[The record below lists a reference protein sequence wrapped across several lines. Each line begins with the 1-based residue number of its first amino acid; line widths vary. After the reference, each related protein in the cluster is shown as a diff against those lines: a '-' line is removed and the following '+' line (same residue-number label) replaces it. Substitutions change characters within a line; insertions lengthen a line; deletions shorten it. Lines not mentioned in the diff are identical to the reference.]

1 VVSIPWSRKWLRQK
15 AAACRFP
22 AIATEPLA
30 VEKVNLAEF
39 QNPQQEPGMERRL
52 LLVFALTFLVIVL
65 FQPILKKY
73 LPQAQAPAQTKPQPQ
88 SQTPPPAAPIK
99 PAQAAPPAPPVLNAG
114 ATKQATAES
123 ETVVENDLYRVTFT
137 NRGAQVKSWILKK
150 YDDDKGQPLDLVNR
164 LAAEKYGYPLSL
176 WTYDETL
183 RGKLNSALYVP
194 SSDNGTRDRPGS
206 VHVNAPAKITFEYA
220 DGDVAVRK
228 SFAFDHTYVVHV
240 ETSVVSNGSQLAAYV
255 AWPAGFGDQSS
266 LASYHASQIEYQYNS
281 STERLAIKKISSGN
295 TLRIPFNW
303 AGVTDQYFAAVFI
316 PDDSQNSALVTLRN
330 PLNVPKNPKNP
341 NPQDTAPVEVLGTA
355 VGNPTGPTEARM
367 YAGPKALSVLESVPV
382 PSIVG
387 AEQDLRGLINF
398 GFFGV
403 IARPLFIWLRW
414 TYDFVHN
421 WGWAICIQTLII
433 NLALMP
439 LRISSMK
446 SALKMQKIQPQ
457 MNSIKEKYKKYG
469 MRDPR
474 RQEMNTEIGELMKR
488 EGVSPV
494 GGCLPLAI
502 QMPFLFA
509 YYSMLG
515 SALDL
520 RHAAWLWIP
529 DLSSADPW
537 HILPIGI
544 FITMLFM
551 QRMTPQAGMDPS
563 QQKMMNVIMPVMM
576 GFLSWNFAS
585 GLCLYWAEG
594 NLIAIV
600 QQMVMNRTSL
610 GREMREM
617 AAKRA
622 RKKEK

>member
-1 VVSIPWSRKWLRQK
+1 LI
-15 AAACRFP
+15 F
-22 AIATEPLA
+22 A
-30 VEKVNLAEF
+30 VIETSNLAEF

-65 FQPILKKY
+65 FQPLLKKY
-73 LPQAQAPAQTKPQPQ
+73 LPQAQAPTPQTQSQPQPAPQ
-88 SQTPPPAAPIK
+88 NAAVSQ
-99 PAQAAPPAPPVLNAG
+99 AQAAPPAVPALNAG
-114 ATKQATAES
+114 ATKQATSES
-123 ETVVENDLYRVTFT
+123 ETVVDNDFYRITFT

-150 YDDDKGQPLDLVNR
+150 FTDDKEQPLDLVNNN
-164 LAAEKYGYPLSL
+164 AAQKYGYPLSL
-176 WTYDETL
+176 WTYDESQRT
-183 RGKLNSALYVP
+183 KLNSSLYLA
-194 SSDNGTRDRPGS
+194 SSSGTVS
-206 VHVNAPAKITFEYA
+206 APATITFEYA

-228 SFAFDHTYVVHV
+228 SFTFGDSYVVRV
-240 ETSVVSNGSQLAAYV
+240 EASVVSKGSPVAAYP
-255 AWPAGFGDQSS
+255 AWPAGFGDEATLSS
-266 LASYHASQIEYQYNS
+266 YAASQINYQYNG
-281 STERLAIKKISSGN
+281 STERLAIKKVSGGN
-295 TLRIPFNW
+295 SLHMPFNW
-303 AGVTDQYFAAVFI
+303 AGVTDQYFAAVFL

-330 PLNVPKNPKNP
+330 SLNVPKNPKNP
-341 NPQDTAPVEVLGTA
+341 NPQDTAPVEVLGAA
-355 VGNPTGPTEARM
+355 VGNPAGPTVARM
-367 YAGPKALSVLESVPV
+367 YVGPKALKTLESVPV
-382 PSIVG
+382 PTIVG
-387 AEQDLRGLINF
+387 ADQDLRALINF
-398 GFFGV
+398 GYWGL

-414 TYDFVHN
+414 TYDFIHN
-421 WGWAICIQTLII
+421 WGWAICLQTLII

-457 MNSIKEKYKKYG
+457 MNSVKEKYKKYG

-474 RQEMNTEIGELMKR
+474 RQEMNTEIGELMKK

-520 RHAAWLWIP
+520 RHASWLWIH
-529 DLSSADPW
+529 DLSSADPL

-563 QQKMMNVIMPVMM
+563 QQKMMNVLMPVMM

-594 NLIAIV
+594 NFIAIA
-600 QQMVMNRTSL
+600 QQAVMNRTSL

>member
-1 VVSIPWSRKWLRQK
+1 
-15 AAACRFP
+15 
-22 AIATEPLA
+22 
-30 VEKVNLAEF
+30 
-39 QNPQQEPGMERRL
+39 MERRL
-52 LLVFALTFLVIVL
+52 LLVFALTFLVIML

-73 LPQAQAPAQTKPQPQ
+73 LPQSPASAPQTPTPAQTIPQ
-88 SQTPPPAAPIK
+88 SAAVKQVPA
-99 PAQAAPPAPPVLNAG
+99 AQAAAPVLNAG
-114 ATKQATAES
+114 ATKQATSES
-123 ETVVENDLYRVTFT
+123 ETVVENDLYRITFT

-150 YDDDKGQPLDLVNR
+150 FTDDKEQPLDLVNN

-176 WTYDETL
+176 WTYDETQ
-183 RGKLNSALYVP
+183 RGKLNSALYLA
-194 SSDNGTRDRPGS
+194 SSSG
-206 VHVNAPAKITFEYA
+206 VLKAPATITFEYA

-228 SFAFDHTYVVHV
+228 SFGFDSTYVVHI
-240 ETSVVSNGSQLAAYV
+240 ETSVVSKGSQVTAYP
-255 AWPAGFGDQSS
+255 AWPAGFGDEATLS
-266 LASYHASQIEYQYNS
+266 SYHASQVEYHYNG
-281 STERLAIKKISSGN
+281 STERLAIKKISGGS
-295 TLRIPFNW
+295 TLHMPFNW
-303 AGVTDQYFAAVFI
+303 AAVTDQYFAAVFL
-316 PDDSQNSALVTLRN
+316 PDDSQNSALVTFRN
-330 PLNVPKNPKNP
+330 SLNVPKNPKNP
-341 NPQDTAPVEVLGTA
+341 NPQDTAPVEVLGAA
-355 VGNPTGPTEARM
+355 VGNPGGPTVARM
-367 YAGPKALSVLESVPV
+367 YVGPKALATLESVPV
-382 PSIVG
+382 PTIVG
-387 AEQDLRGLINF
+387 ADQDLRGLINF
-398 GFFGV
+398 GFWGV
-403 IARPLFIWLRW
+403 IARPLFLWLRW
-414 TYDFVHN
+414 TYGFIHN
-421 WGWAICIQTLII
+421 WGWAICLQTLVI

-509 YYSMLG
+509 YYGMLG

-520 RHAAWLWIP
+520 RHAQWLWIH

-537 HILPIGI
+537 HILPVGI
-544 FITMLFM
+544 FFSMLFM

-563 QQKMMNVIMPVMM
+563 QQKMMNVMMPVMM

-600 QQMVMNRTSL
+600 QQAIMNRTSL

>member
-1 VVSIPWSRKWLRQK
+1 
-15 AAACRFP
+15 
-22 AIATEPLA
+22 
-30 VEKVNLAEF
+30 
-39 QNPQQEPGMERRL
+39 MERRL
-52 LLVFALTFLVIVL
+52 LLVFALTFLVIML

-73 LPQAQAPAQTKPQPQ
+73 FPQATVPTAQTQAPAQKVPEVVAANQA
-88 SQTPPPAAPIK
+88 PAL
-99 PAQAAPPAPPVLNAG
+99 QAAVPVLNAG
-114 ATKQATAES
+114 ATKQAASES
-123 ETVVENDLYRVTFT
+123 ETVVENDLYRITFT

-150 YDDDKGQPLDLVNR
+150 FTDDKERPLDLVNN

-176 WTYDETL
+176 WTYDESQ
-183 RGKLNSALYVP
+183 RNKLNSALYLA
-194 SSDNGTRDRPGS
+194 SNSGTIS
-206 VHVNAPAKITFEYA
+206 APTQIIFEYA

-228 SFAFDHTYVVHV
+228 SFGFDHTYVVHV
-240 ETSVVSNGSQLAAYV
+240 ETSVVSKGTHVAAYP
-255 AWPAGFGDQSS
+255 AWPAGFGDESTLSS
-266 LASYHASQIEYQYNS
+266 YAASQINYQYNNT
-281 STERLAIKKISSGN
+281 TERLAIKKISGGN
-295 TLRIPFNW
+295 TIRMPFNW
-303 AGVTDQYFAAVFI
+303 AGVTDQYFAAVFL
-316 PDDSQNSALVTLRN
+316 PDDSQNSAFVTLRN
-330 PLNVPKNPKNP
+330 SLNVPKNPKNP
-341 NPQDTAPVEVLGTA
+341 NLQDTAPAEVLGAA
-355 VGNPTGPTEARM
+355 VGSPTGSTVGRM
-367 YAGPKALSVLESVPV
+367 YVGPKALATLESVPV
-382 PSIVG
+382 PTIVG
-387 AEQDLRGLINF
+387 ADPDLRGLINF
-398 GFFGV
+398 GFWGV

-414 TYDFVHN
+414 IEGIVRN

-474 RQEMNTEIGELMKR
+474 RQEMNTEIGELMKQQ
-488 EGVSPV
+488 GVSPV

-509 YYSMLG
+509 YYGMLG

-520 RHAAWLWIP
+520 RHASWLWIH
-529 DLSSADPW
+529 DLSSADPL

-544 FITMLFM
+544 FFTMLLM
-551 QRMTPQAGMDPS
+551 QRMTPQAGMDPQ
-563 QQKMMNVIMPVMM
+563 QQKMMNVMMPVMM

-585 GLCLYWAEG
+585 GLCLYWSEG
-594 NLIAIV
+594 NLIAIA
-600 QQMVMNRTSL
+600 QQAVMNRTSL

>member
-1 VVSIPWSRKWLRQK
+1 
-15 AAACRFP
+15 
-22 AIATEPLA
+22 
-30 VEKVNLAEF
+30 
-39 QNPQQEPGMERRL
+39 MERRL

-65 FQPILKKY
+65 FQPLLKKY
-73 LPQAQAPAQTKPQPQ
+73 LPQATAPAPTPQRLGQTQ
-88 SQTPPPAAPIK
+88 SASPSAAVNQ
-99 PAQAAPPAPPVLNAG
+99 AQATQPAVPILNAG
-114 ATKQATAES
+114 ATKQAASES
-123 ETVVENDLYRVTFT
+123 ETVVENDLYRITFT
-137 NRGAQVKSWILKK
+137 NRGGQVKSWILKK
-150 YDDDKGQPLDLVNR
+150 FTDDKEQPLDLVNKA
-164 LAAEKYGYPLSL
+164 AAEKYGYPLSL
-176 WTYDETL
+176 WTYDETQWN
-183 RGKLNSALYVP
+183 KLNSALYLG
-194 SSDNGTRDRPGS
+194 SSSG
-206 VHVNAPAKITFEYA
+206 VLHAPATITFEYA

-228 SFAFDHTYVVHV
+228 SFSFDHTYVVRV
-240 ETSVVSNGSQLAAYV
+240 ETSVVSKGSPMAAYP
-255 AWPAGFGDQSS
+255 AWPAGFGDESTLSS
-266 LASYHASQIEYQYNS
+266 YAASQINYQYNNT
-281 STERLAIKKISSGN
+281 TERLAIKKISGGN
-295 TLRIPFNW
+295 TIHMPFNW
-303 AGVTDQYFAAVFI
+303 AGATDQYFAAVFI

-330 PLNVPKNPKNP
+330 SLNVPKNPKNP
-341 NPQDTAPVEVLGTA
+341 NPQDTAPVDVLGAA
-355 VGNPTGPTEARM
+355 VGNPSGPTIARM
-367 YAGPKALSVLESVPV
+367 YVGPKALTTLESVPV
-382 PSIVG
+382 PTIVG

-398 GFFGV
+398 GFWGV

-414 TYDFVHN
+414 TYEFVHN
-421 WGWAICIQTLII
+421 WGWAICLQTLII

-474 RQEMNTEIGELMKR
+474 RQEMNTEIGELMKQQ
-488 EGVSPV
+488 GVSPV
-494 GGCLPLAI
+494 GGCLPLVI

-520 RHAAWLWIP
+520 RHASWLWIH

-563 QQKMMNVIMPVMM
+563 QQKMMNVLMPVMM

-594 NLIAIV
+594 NFIAIA
-600 QQMVMNRTSL
+600 QQSVMNRTSL

>member
-1 VVSIPWSRKWLRQK
+1 
-15 AAACRFP
+15 
-22 AIATEPLA
+22 
-30 VEKVNLAEF
+30 LAEF

-73 LPQAQAPAQTKPQPQ
+73 FPQATAPATAPAPQTHSQAQIAPQ
-88 SQTPPPAAPIK
+88 AATSNQVQ
-99 PAQAAPPAPPVLNAG
+99 PAQPAVPALNAG
-114 ATKQATAES
+114 ATKQATS
-123 ETVVENDLYRVTFT
+123 ETETIVENDLYRITFS

-150 YDDDKGQPLDLVNR
+150 FTDDKDQPLDLVNKI
-164 LAAEKYGYPLSL
+164 AADKYGYPLSL
-176 WTYDETL
+176 WTYDESQ
-183 RGKLNSALYVP
+183 RNKLNSALYVT
-194 SSDNGTRDRPGS
+194 SSSG
-206 VHVNAPAKITFEYA
+206 VLNAPGTITFEYA
-220 DGDVAVRK
+220 DGEVAVRK
-228 SFAFDHTYVVHV
+228 SFSFDHTYVVRV
-240 ETSVVSNGSQLAAYV
+240 ETSVVSKGSPVAAYP
-255 AWPAGFGDQSS
+255 AWPAGFGDEATLSS
-266 LASYHASQIEYQYNS
+266 YAASQINYQYNG
-281 STERLAIKKISSGN
+281 STERLAIKKISGGN
-295 TLRIPFNW
+295 TLHMPFNW
-303 AGVTDQYFAAVFI
+303 AGATDQYFAAVFI

-330 PLNVPKNPKNP
+330 SLNVPKNPKNP
-341 NPQDTAPVEVLGTA
+341 NPQDTAAVDVLGAA
-355 VGNPTGPTEARM
+355 VGNPSGPTLARM
-367 YAGPKALSVLESVPV
+367 YVGPKALTTLESVPV
-382 PSIVG
+382 PTVVG
-387 AEQDLRGLINF
+387 AEPDLRGLINF
-398 GFFGV
+398 GFWGV

-414 TYDFVHN
+414 IEGLVRN

-474 RQEMNTEIGELMKR
+474 RQEMNTEIGELMKK

-494 GGCLPLAI
+494 GGCLPLVI

-520 RHAAWLWIP
+520 RHASWLWIH

-563 QQKMMNVIMPVMM
+563 QQKMMNVLMPVMM

-594 NLIAIV
+594 NLIAV
-600 QQMVMNRTSL
+600 AQQSVMNRTSL

>member
-1 VVSIPWSRKWLRQK
+1 
-15 AAACRFP
+15 
-22 AIATEPLA
+22 
-30 VEKVNLAEF
+30 LAEF
-39 QNPQQEPGMERRL
+39 QNPQQEPGAEKRM

-65 FQPILKKY
+65 FQPLLKKY
-73 LPQAQAPAQTKPQPQ
+73 LPQ
-88 SQTPPPAAPIK
+88 
-99 PAQAAPPAPPVLNAG
+99 PPAPARQTQEQPQPASPAAMMNQPQAAVPVLNAG
-114 ATKQATAES
+114 ATKQATSEA
-123 ETVVENDLYRVTFT
+123 ETVIENDLYRITFT

-150 YDDDKGQPLDLVNR
+150 FTDDKERPLNLVNS

-176 WTYDETL
+176 WMYDEGQ
-183 RGKLNSALYVP
+183 RNKLNSALYLA
-194 SSDNGTRDRPGS
+194 SSSGAVRT
-206 VHVNAPAKITFEYA
+206 PAEVTFEYA

-228 SFAFDHTYVVHV
+228 KFSFDNTYVIHI
-240 ETSVVSNGSQLAAYV
+240 ETSVVSNGSQVTAYP
-255 AWPAGFGDQSS
+255 AWPAGFGDEAT
-266 LASYHASQIEYQYNS
+266 LASYAASQVEYQYNN
-281 STERLAIKKISSGN
+281 TIERFPIKKVSGGN
-295 TLRIPFNW
+295 TLHLPFNW
-303 AGVTDQYFAAVFI
+303 AGVTDQYFAAVFL
-316 PDDSQNSALVTLRN
+316 PDDSQNSVVVTLRN
-330 PLNVPKNPKNP
+330 LINVPKNPKNP
-341 NPQDTAPVEVLGTA
+341 NPQDTAPIDVLGAA
-355 VGNPTGPTEARM
+355 VGNPRGPTIARM
-367 YAGPKALSVLESVPV
+367 YVGPKALATLESVAV
-382 PSIVG
+382 PTIVG
-387 AEQDLRGLINF
+387 AEQNLSGLINF
-398 GFFGV
+398 GRLSV
-403 IARPLFIWLRW
+403 IARPLFTWLRW
-414 TYDFVHN
+414 IEGIVGN

-474 RQEMNTEIGELMKR
+474 RQEMNTEIGELMKK

-494 GGCLPLAI
+494 GGCLPLVI

-509 YYSMLG
+509 YYGMLG

-520 RHAAWLWIP
+520 RHASWLWIH
-529 DLSSADPW
+529 DLSSPDPR

-563 QQKMMNVIMPVMM
+563 QQKMMNVLMPVMM
-576 GFLSWNFAS
+576 GVLSWNFAS
-585 GLCLYWAEG
+585 GLCLYWSEG

-600 QQMVMNRTSL
+600 QQAVMNRTSL

>member
-1 VVSIPWSRKWLRQK
+1 
-15 AAACRFP
+15 
-22 AIATEPLA
+22 
-30 VEKVNLAEF
+30 
-39 QNPQQEPGMERRL
+39 MERRL
-52 LLVFALTFLVIVL
+52 LLVFALTFVVIVL

-73 LPQAQAPAQTKPQPQ
+73 LPQSQAPTPSQQTQSKVQTAPQPASSNQ
-88 SQTPPPAAPIK
+88 VQA
-99 PAQAAPPAPPVLNAG
+99 AQAAVPTLNAG
-114 ATKQATAES
+114 ATKQATTES
-123 ETVVENDLYRVTFT
+123 ETVVENGLYRITFT

-150 YDDDKGQPLDLVNR
+150 YNDDKGQPLDLVNK

-176 WTYDETL
+176 WTYDEAQ
-183 RGKLNSALYVP
+183 RNKLNSALYVT
-194 SSDNGTRDRPGS
+194 SSSGTL
-206 VHVNAPAKITFEYA
+206 NAPATITFEYA
-220 DGDVAVRK
+220 DADVAVRK
-228 SFAFDHTYVVHV
+228 SFSFDHTYAVHV
-240 ETSVVSNGSQLAAYV
+240 ETSVMSKGNQVAAYP
-255 AWPAGFGDQSS
+255 AWPAGFGDQATLSS
-266 LASYHASQIEYQYNS
+266 YAASQINYQYNS
-281 STERLAIKKISSGN
+281 NIERLAIKKVSGGS
-295 TLRIPFNW
+295 TLHQPFNW

-330 PLNVPKNPKNP
+330 PLNVPKNPRNP
-341 NPQDTAPVEVLGTA
+341 NPQDTAPVDVLGAA
-355 VGNPTGPTEARM
+355 VGNASGPTVARI
-367 YAGPKALSVLESVPV
+367 YVGPKALSTLESVPV
-382 PSIVG
+382 PTIVG

-398 GFFGV
+398 GFWGV
-403 IARPLFIWLRW
+403 IARPLFLWLRW
-414 TYDFVHN
+414 TYDFIHN

-494 GGCLPLAI
+494 GGCLPLVI

-520 RHAAWLWIP
+520 RHARWLWIP
-529 DLSSADPW
+529 DLSSPDPY

-544 FITMLFM
+544 FFTMLFM

-563 QQKMMNVIMPVMM
+563 QQKMMNVMMPVMM

-600 QQMVMNRTSL
+600 QQIVMNRTSL

>member
-1 VVSIPWSRKWLRQK
+1 
-15 AAACRFP
+15 
-22 AIATEPLA
+22 
-30 VEKVNLAEF
+30 
-39 QNPQQEPGMERRL
+39 MERRL
-52 LLVFALTFLVIVL
+52 LLVFALTFLVIML

-73 LPQAQAPAQTKPQPQ
+73 FPQATVPTAQTQAPAQKVPEVVAANQA
-88 SQTPPPAAPIK
+88 PAL
-99 PAQAAPPAPPVLNAG
+99 QAAVPVLNAG
-114 ATKQATAES
+114 ATKQAASES
-123 ETVVENDLYRVTFT
+123 ETVVENDLYRITFT

-150 YDDDKGQPLDLVNR
+150 FTDDKERPLDLVNN

-176 WTYDETL
+176 WTYDESQ
-183 RGKLNSALYVP
+183 RNKLNSALYLASNSGP
-194 SSDNGTRDRPGS
+194 IS
-206 VHVNAPAKITFEYA
+206 APTQIIFEYA

-228 SFAFDHTYVVHV
+228 SFGFDHTYVVHV
-240 ETSVVSNGSQLAAYV
+240 ETSVVSKGTHVAAYP
-255 AWPAGFGDQSS
+255 AWPAGFGDESTLSS
-266 LASYHASQIEYQYNS
+266 YAASQINYQYNNT
-281 STERLAIKKISSGN
+281 TERLAIKKISGGN
-295 TLRIPFNW
+295 TIRMPFNW
-303 AGVTDQYFAAVFI
+303 AGVTDQYFAAVFL
-316 PDDSQNSALVTLRN
+316 PDDSQNSAFVTLRN
-330 PLNVPKNPKNP
+330 SLNVPKNPKNP
-341 NPQDTAPVEVLGTA
+341 NLQDTAPAEVLGAA
-355 VGNPTGPTEARM
+355 VGNPAGPTVARM
-367 YAGPKALSVLESVPV
+367 YVGPKALATLESVPV
-382 PSIVG
+382 PTIIG
-387 AEQDLRGLINF
+387 ADPDLRGLINF
-398 GFFGV
+398 GFWGV

-414 TYDFVHN
+414 IEGIVRN

-474 RQEMNTEIGELMKR
+474 RQEMNTEIGELMKQQ
-488 EGVSPV
+488 GVSPV

-509 YYSMLG
+509 YYGMLG

-520 RHAAWLWIP
+520 RHASWLWIH
-529 DLSSADPW
+529 DLSSADPL

-544 FITMLFM
+544 FFTMLLM
-551 QRMTPQAGMDPS
+551 QRMTPQAGMDPQ
-563 QQKMMNVIMPVMM
+563 QQKMMNVMMPVMM

-585 GLCLYWAEG
+585 GLCLYWSEG
-594 NLIAIV
+594 NLIAIA
-600 QQMVMNRTSL
+600 QQAVMNRTSL

>member
-1 VVSIPWSRKWLRQK
+1 M
-15 AAACRFP
+15 AD
-22 AIATEPLA
+22 
-30 VEKVNLAEF
+30 F

-52 LLVFALTFLVIVL
+52 LLVFALTFVVIVL

-73 LPQAQAPAQTKPQPQ
+73 FPQSQAPAPSPQTQGK
-88 SQTPPPAAPIK
+88 
-99 PAQAAPPAPPVLNAG
+99 AQAAPQSASSNQALAAQAAVPTLNAG
-114 ATKQATAES
+114 ATKQAATES
-123 ETVVENDLYRVTFT
+123 ETVVENDLYRINFT

-150 YDDDKGQPLDLVNR
+150 YDGDKGQPLDLVNN

-176 WTYDETL
+176 WTYDEGQ
-183 RGKLNSALYVP
+183 RNKLNSALYVA
-194 SSDNGTRDRPGS
+194 SSSGTLE
-206 VHVNAPAKITFEYA
+206 APAKITFEYA

-228 SFAFDHTYVVHV
+228 IFSFDHTYAVQV
-240 ETSVVSNGSQLAAYV
+240 ETSVVSKGNQVAAYPT
-255 AWPAGFGDQSS
+255 WPAGFGDLTT
-266 LASYHASQIEYQYNS
+266 LASYHSSQIEYQYNS
-281 STERLAIKKISSGN
+281 SIERLAIKKVSGGS

-316 PDDSQNSALVTLRN
+316 PVDSQNYALVTLRN

-341 NPQDTAPVEVLGTA
+341 NPQDTAPADVLGAA
-355 VGNPTGPTEARM
+355 VGNPSGPTVVRV
-367 YAGPKALSVLESVPV
+367 YAGPKALSTLETVPV
-382 PSIVG
+382 PTIVG

-398 GFFGV
+398 GFWGV
-403 IARPLFIWLRW
+403 IARPLFLWLRW
-414 TYDFVHN
+414 TYNFIQN

-446 SALKMQKIQPQ
+446 SALKMQKIQPH

-520 RHAAWLWIP
+520 RHAHWLWIP
-529 DLSSADPW
+529 DLSSADPY

-563 QQKMMNVIMPVMM
+563 QQKMMNVLMPVMM

-600 QQMVMNRTSL
+600 QQLVMNRTSL

>member
-1 VVSIPWSRKWLRQK
+1 M
-15 AAACRFP
+15 AD
-22 AIATEPLA
+22 
-30 VEKVNLAEF
+30 F

-73 LPQAQAPAQTKPQPQ
+73 LPQAQAPAPAPQTQAQPQ
-88 SQTPPPAAPIK
+88 TPRQAAPINQTAA
-99 PAQAAPPAPPVLNAG
+99 AQAAVPVLNAG
-114 ATKQATAES
+114 ATKQAVSES
-123 ETVVENDLYRVTFT
+123 ETVVENDLYRITFT

-150 YDDDKGQPLDLVNR
+150 YDDDKGKPLDLVNN

-176 WTYDETL
+176 WTYDETQ
-183 RGKLNSALYVP
+183 RNKLNSALYL
-194 SSDNGTRDRPGS
+194 SSASGR
-206 VHVNAPAKITFEYA
+206 VNAPANVTFEYA

-228 SFAFDHTYVVHV
+228 SFGFDDTYVVHI
-240 ETSVVSNGSQLAAYV
+240 ETSVVSKGSQVAAYP
-255 AWPAGFGDQSS
+255 AWPAGFGDQSTLS
-266 LASYHASQIEYQYNS
+266 SYAASQINYQYNS
-281 STERLAIKKISSGN
+281 SIERLAIKKISGGN
-295 TLRIPFNW
+295 TMHMPFNW
-303 AGVTDQYFAAVFI
+303 AAVTDQYFAAVFI
-316 PDDSQNSALVTLRN
+316 PEDSQNSALVTLRS

-341 NPQDTAPVEVLGTA
+341 NPQDTAPVEVLGAA
-355 VGNPTGPTEARM
+355 VGNPAGSANARM
-367 YAGPKALSVLESVPV
+367 YVGPKALKTLESVPV

-387 AEQDLRGLINF
+387 ADPNLRELIYF

-414 TYDFVHN
+414 TYDFIHN

-457 MNSIKEKYKKYG
+457 MNSVKEKYKKYG

-474 RQEMNTEIGELMKR
+474 RQEMNTEIGELMKK

-494 GGCLPLAI
+494 GGCLPLVI

-520 RHAAWLWIP
+520 RHASWLWIP

-594 NLIAIV
+594 NLIAIA
-600 QQMVMNRTSL
+600 QQAIMNRTSL